1 MNAVEK
7 DEILEV
13 LCALVIAGK
22 TGFQQFQLPET
33 SRKVWRKQDTLSE
46 GGLGKGT
53 FKQIGQD
60 RAYRSPWDLMGCTH
74 KW

>member
-1 MNAVEK
+1 MKAVEK

-13 LCALVIAGK
+13 LCALVIASK

-46 GGLGKGT
+46 GGLGKG
-53 FKQIGQD
+53 IG
-60 RAYRSPWDLMGCTH
+60 
-74 KW
+74 KVI